1 MNYRL
6 MVSFL
11 VFVLMGHF
19 CLAADVNDLLF
30 KGADYHYRGKLTEAE
45 QAFRQVLKFEPEN
58 EFALNQ
64 LGLIYAKQEKFDLA
78 YNQFAKVVRISPD
91 NTFARIWLGVLLL
104 KDNKVDQAFK
114 EFQKTLAVDSNNA
127 NAYYFIGVI
136 YAVEHNLK
144 QSIKYLRKAQSVGSD
159 DPETHFRLANA
170 FAGLDMVYNAQ
181 LEYERALELNP
192 KFTNALNALGWLY
205 YNQGETEKAI
215 TAWKKALRLNN
226 SDPEARHNLAKVYN
240 DLALSSFKAGDK
252 SRAKK
257 LWLETLRF
265 EPKNKSAKYYLR
277 KIG

>member
-1 MNYRL
+1 MYRL
-6 MVSFL
+6 MGFFL
-11 VFVLMGHF
+11 LFFLMAHF
-19 CLAADVNDLLF
+19 CFAADVNDLLF
-30 KGADYHYRGKLTEAE
+30 KGADYHYRGKLTEAAA
-45 QAFRQVLKFEPEN
+45 AFKQVLKIDPQN

-64 LGLIYAKQEKFDLA
+64 LGLIYAKQGKFDLA
-78 YNQFAKVVRISPD
+78 HRQFAKVVQISPD

-104 KDNKVDQAFK
+104 KDNKVKQAFN
-114 EFQKTLAVDSNNA
+114 EFQKTLAIDPNNA
-127 NAYYFIGVI
+127 NAYYFLGVI

-170 FAGLDMVYNAQ
+170 FAGLDMVYNAR

-192 KFTNALNALGWLY
+192 RFTKALNALGWLY
-205 YNQGETEKAI
+205 YNSGETKKAI
-215 TAWKKALRLNN
+215 EVWKKALRIN

-252 SRAKK
+252 SRARK
-257 LWLETLRF
+257 LWRETLKY

-277 KIG
+277 KLG